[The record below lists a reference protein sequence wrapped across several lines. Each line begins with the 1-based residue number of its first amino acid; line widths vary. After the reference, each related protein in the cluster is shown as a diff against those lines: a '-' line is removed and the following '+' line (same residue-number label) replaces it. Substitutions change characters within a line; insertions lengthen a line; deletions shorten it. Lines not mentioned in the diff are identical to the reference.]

1 MKAILLRI
9 EKLLIALLEEWREHN
24 FGGKTEPVPVVA
36 DDVWLDSYEVKQLL
50 NIADATLFRRR
61 CEGVFVAKKI
71 GKKWFYLKSS
81 LQ

>member
-1 MKAILLRI
+1 MKAILIRI
-9 EKLLIALLEEWREHN
+9 EKLLIAMLEEWQVEREPSRI
-24 FGGKTEPVPVVA
+24 PVEA
-36 DDVWLDSYEVKQLL
+36 EVWMDSYEVKQLL